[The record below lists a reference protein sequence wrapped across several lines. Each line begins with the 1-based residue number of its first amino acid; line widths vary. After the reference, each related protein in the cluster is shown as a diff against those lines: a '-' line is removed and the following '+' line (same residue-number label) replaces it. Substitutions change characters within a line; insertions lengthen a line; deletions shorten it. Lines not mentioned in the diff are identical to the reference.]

1 MEINKF
7 DREETLRRFIRKQN
21 WPEFSNDD
29 PNNKNNKTQS
39 QQEMTIDESQPIDN
53 YLKDPNWKLTSNN
66 RLKRNSISNS
76 KDDKHKSTD
85 RNNDGMSLNN
95 DSNKSLQTSK
105 QLSSLS
111 SVLSSRA
118 KTAISSSKSKPIIST
133 LSSSSLAVTYKDPVI
148 EIRNKKAKFNCNKQ
162 SRKRMAVPLNSDN
175 EKNKLRRIHVDDDD
189 DDVNKDNFD
198 DDDDG
203 VNEDSFDDN
212 NDYYNDDDNVF
223 DDYNNDDHDVDNDDR
238 NSEPSTHQHQALL
251 RISKQ
256 QQHQVFIVHH
266 CSLFLLYIV
275 LFEPILYHT
284 SSSHNN
290 IIFNCM

>member
-39 QQEMTIDESQPIDN
+39 QQETTIDESQPIDN

-85 RNNDGMSLNN
+85 GNNDGMSLNN

-133 LSSSSLAVTYKDPVI
+133 SSSSSLAVTYKDPMI
-148 EIRNKKAKFNCNKQ
+148 EIRNKKTKFNCNKQ

-175 EKNKLRRIHVDDDD
+175 EKYKLRRIHVDDDD
-189 DDVNKDNFD
+189 DDVDVD
-198 DDDDG
+198 V
-203 VNEDSFDDN
+203 VNEDNFDDN

-223 DDYNNDDHDVDNDDR
+223 DDYNNDVHDVDNDDR
-238 NSEPSTHQHQALL
+238 NSELSTYQHKAVF
-251 RISKQ
+251 RTSKQ

-266 CSLFLLYIV
+266 CSLFLL
-275 LFEPILYHT
+275 F
-284 SSSHNN
+284 
-290 IIFNCM
+290 

>member
-39 QQEMTIDESQPIDN
+39 QQEMMIDESQPIDN

-76 KDDKHKSTD
+76 KDDKYKSTD
-85 RNNDGMSLNN
+85 GKNDGMSLNN

-118 KTAISSSKSKPIIST
+118 KTAISSSKSKPTIST
-133 LSSSSLAVTYKDPVI
+133 SSLAVTYKEPVI
-148 EIRNKKAKFNCNKQ
+148 EIRNKKTKFNCNKQ

-189 DDVNKDNFD
+189 DDDDDEDEDEDNFD
-198 DDDDG
+198 DNND
-203 VNEDSFDDN
+203 DDN
-212 NDYYNDDDNVF
+212 NDYYNDDEEVDDDNVF

-238 NSEPSTHQHQALL
+238 NSEPSHQHKAVF
-251 RISKQ
+251 RISKQQ
-256 QQHQVFIVHH
+256 QQHQVFIFHH
-266 CSLFLLYIV
+266 FSLFLL
-275 LFEPILYHT
+275 F
-284 SSSHNN
+284 
-290 IIFNCM
+290 